1 MKFKRAQKGF
11 TLIELMIALA
21 IVSIL
26 AAVAYPSYQNSVAKA
41 RRAEA
46 TGALLEGAQALERY
60 YSVNGRYID
69 GSGNLPAVFP
79 TQVPANGTAYYTLA
93 ATGTPTASSFTL
105 RATRSGVMSGDPC
118 GQFEINHTG
127 TMALNSNASGYSVAD
142 CWRR

>member
-1 MKFKRAQKGF
+1 MTKGF

-21 IVSIL
+21 IVGIL

-46 TGALLEGAQALERY
+46 TAALLEGAQALERY
-60 YSVNGRYID
+60 YSVNGRYVD

-79 TQVPANGTAYYTLA
+79 TRVPDNGTAYYTIA
-93 ATGTPTASSFTL
+93 ASGTPAASSFTL
-105 RATRSGVMSGDPC
+105 RATRTGAMSGDPC
-118 GQFEINHTG
+118 GEFEINHTG
-127 TMALNSNASGYSVAD
+127 TLALESNAGGYTVAD